1 MDCMNERSFELKVL
15 KNIEL
20 KNTWSQSELRSK
32 VMIIL
37 LLIFLFDKDFGYR
50 NILDTV
56 NKYNRY

>member
-1 MDCMNERSFELKVL
+1 MELKVDC
-15 KNIEL
+15 
-20 KNTWSQSELRSK
+20 ELRSK

-37 LLIFLFDKDFGYR
+37 LLIFLFDKDFGYK